1 MEDNSKHR
9 RGKES
14 SVHCM
19 ACTKHMID
27 NSFIN
32 VRKLQQLPWKT
43 GKELR
48 ISERIK
54 SLKCE
59 THDKATVNFLTR
71 HSVSLDESKR
81 TLVSDFSSSSWG

>member
-1 MEDNSKHR
+1 
-9 RGKES
+9 
-14 SVHCM
+14 M